1 MKFITVHQIFPNQPI
16 MVNIDLIAMVEQ
28 TSYAPATAIL
38 VFGTRFKVHLK
49 ETVMEVLKLIEAVQ

>member
-16 MVNIDLIAMVEQ
+16 MVNTDLIAMVEG
-28 TSYAPATAIL
+28 TSYGSTTL
-38 VFGTRFKVHLK
+38 VFGTQFKVYVR